1 MQHSVIK
8 QLKTQLLTVVLE
20 KDPEA
25 SVQLFAMAAMHG
37 DVDSLDFII
46 EKIGDKLGNLEE
58 MIAVRDGLV
67 QILKDMDDME
77 DMQAQAEAAAK
88 VETDNLMKRMG
99 L

>member
-8 QLKTQLLTVVLE
+8 QLKSQLLTVVLE
-20 KDPEA
+20 KEPEA

-37 DVDSLDFII
+37 DVESLDLII
-46 EKIGDKLGNLEE
+46 EKIGDRLGNLEE
-58 MIAVRDGLV
+58 MVAVRDGLV
-67 QILKDMDDME
+67 QILKDMDDLE
-77 DMQAQAEAAAK
+77 DLQNKAEAAAK